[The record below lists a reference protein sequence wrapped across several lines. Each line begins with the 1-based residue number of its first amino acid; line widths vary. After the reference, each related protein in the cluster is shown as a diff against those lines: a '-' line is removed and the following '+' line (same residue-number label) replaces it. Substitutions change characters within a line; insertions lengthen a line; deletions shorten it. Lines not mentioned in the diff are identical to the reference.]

1 MSSQY
6 GLGGDGLPGN
16 DDYGTMSAWFL
27 WAALGLFP
35 QPATQNYILGSPV
48 LASARIYRRLD
59 SGLQAFNMF
68 AVGNRGG
75 VWRVESVNVN
85 GAVRDGFVKH

>member
-1 MSSQY
+1 MIMKSQY

-35 QPATQNYILGSPV
+35 RASTQTYILGSPLV
-48 LASARIYRRLD
+48 SSARIYRRLP
-59 SGLQAFNMF
+59 SGLKAFNVF
-68 AVGNRGG
+68 VQGNSARGYK
-75 VWRVESVNVN
+75 V
-85 GAVRDGFVKH
+85 